1 MVSVH
6 LEQISEESLW
16 NTDDEE
22 RWKSCVLKKKKLRV
36 LRILSGG
43 QSDPVLTLRG
53 GIMTLKE
60 EVSRGAN
67 LFIKFQV
74 VCQVLEW
81 I

>member
-22 RWKSCVLKKKKLRV
+22 RWKSCVLKKKLRV